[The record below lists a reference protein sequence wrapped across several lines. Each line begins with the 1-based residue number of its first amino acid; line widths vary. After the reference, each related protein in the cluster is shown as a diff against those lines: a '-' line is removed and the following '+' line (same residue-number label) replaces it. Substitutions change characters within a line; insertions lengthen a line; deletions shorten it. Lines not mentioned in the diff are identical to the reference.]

1 MSTWLDF
8 DSPRRLSHTPVCLF
22 PKTDRVEALPWPWV
36 PSSHGP
42 GAQAEWKEKE
52 KKVSWGQ
59 ALLFQISDSQGG
71 ELPGSSVRALPA
83 WLRPSRSGGAWNES
97 WRNDRPKFSFLLFV
111 TENNLTNTSTDGQH
125 CSCHCGRHNATT
137 IKNVNEL
144 CYQGVLILGIYAKD
158 SLHDSKVLYV
168 EKLIS
173 TLDFSLGA
181 TNQLLHQET

>member
-1 MSTWLDF
+1 MDQEHKLNG
-8 DSPRRLSHTPVCLF
+8 RRKRRKSAEVRRSCFRFLTLKEVNCPVLLCGLCQ
-22 PKTDRVEALPWPWV
+22 
-36 PSSHGP
+36 HG
-42 GAQAEWKEKE
+42 
-52 KKVSWGQ
+52 WGP
-59 ALLFQISDSQGG
+59 ADPG
-71 ELPGSSVRALPA
+71 ELGM
-83 WLRPSRSGGAWNES
+83 RPEEMIGQR
-97 WRNDRPKFSFLLFV
+97 FSFLLFV
-111 TENNLTNTSTDGQH
+111 TENNLTNTSTDGQN